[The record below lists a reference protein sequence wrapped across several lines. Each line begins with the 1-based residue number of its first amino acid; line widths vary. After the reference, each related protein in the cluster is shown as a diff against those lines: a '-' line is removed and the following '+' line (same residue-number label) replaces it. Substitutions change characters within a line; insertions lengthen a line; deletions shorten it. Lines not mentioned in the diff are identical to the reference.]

1 MFLNLYDKLKKK
13 INTST
18 YWDINEFVKNN
29 FLLIPAVYVIG
40 TIILLI
46 RNKSIG
52 LLFEP
57 ISFLQFAI
65 IVTYYI
71 IFLLMYFLIS
81 FILKEIKSGLTFS
94 TQTFFDILSLLLILF
109 LYSGFLFLIFDDINT
124 SISCTL
130 IYYLLLP
137 MCFMFFKNNDVF
149 AKFSRIILYSILIL
163 NVPISLGGFCGQEVF
178 FYNNYTQETEKYIYY
193 GNYNDLYQFK
203 RDNKIYLFPLDNGYI
218 YYEK

>member
-18 YWDINEFVKNN
+18 YQDINDFLKNN
-29 FLLIPAVYVIG
+29 FLLIPAVYIVG

-71 IFLLMYFLIS
+71 IFLLMYLLIS
-81 FILKEIKSGLTFS
+81 FILKEIKVSFTFS
-94 TQTFFDILSLLLILF
+94 KQTVFDILSLLLILF

-130 IYYLLLP
+130 VYYLLLP
-137 MCFMFFKNNDVF
+137 MCFMFLKNNDVI
-149 AKFSRIILYSILIL
+149 AKISRIILYSTLIL

-178 FYNNYTQETEKYIYY
+178 FYNNDTQETEKYIYY
-193 GNYNDLYQFK
+193 GNYNELYQFE

>member
-18 YWDINEFVKNN
+18 YQNINEFVKNN
-29 FLLIPAVYVIG
+29 FLLIPAIYVIG

-52 LLFEP
+52 LLFEL

-81 FILKEIKSGLTFS
+81 FILKEIKVSFTFS
-94 TQTFFDILSLLLILF
+94 KQTVFDILSLLLILF

-130 IYYLLLP
+130 VYYLLLP
-137 MCFMFFKNNDVF
+137 MCFMFLKNNDVI
-149 AKFSRIILYSILIL
+149 AKISRIILYSTLIL

-178 FYNNYTQETEKYIYY
+178 FYNNDTQETEKYIYY
-193 GNYNDLYQFK
+193 GNYNELYQFE
-203 RDNKIYLFPLDNGYI
+203 RDNKIYLLPLDNGYI